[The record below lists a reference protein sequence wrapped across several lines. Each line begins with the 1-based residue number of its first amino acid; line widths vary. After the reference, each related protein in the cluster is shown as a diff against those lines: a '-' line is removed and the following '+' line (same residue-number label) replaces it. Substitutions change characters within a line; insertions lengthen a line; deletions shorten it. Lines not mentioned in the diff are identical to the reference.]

1 MNTKY
6 AEYKQLNL
14 TQISDEILSKWQS
27 ENTFEQCLKLREGA
41 KPFIFFEGPPSANGQ
56 PGIHHVMA
64 RAIKDI
70 FCRYK
75 TQKGYFVARKAGW
88 DTHGLPVELGVEK
101 QLGITKEDIGKKI
114 SVDEYNAAC
123 RNEVMKYKD
132 MWDKL
137 TVQMGYWVDLNDP
150 YITFKNEYIETL
162 WYLLGI
168 LHEKGYL
175 YKGYTIQPFSPAAGT
190 GLSSHELNMP
200 GCYRDVK
207 DTTAVAQFRAKN
219 QEEIKSKYLS
229 GQNHSEDEPIGEHYQ
244 CDGNRCIEDE
254 ILGACLLA
262 LFTVCDET
270 VLITI
275 FLSVGDGVSAVK
287 TV

>member
-229 GQNHSEDEPIGEHYQ
+229 GQNHSEDVYFGK
-244 CDGNRCIEDE
+244 CLRKL
-254 ILGACLLA
+254 LGRRQRSDISPGTLP
-262 LFTVCDET
+262 
-270 VLITI
+270 
-275 FLSVGDGVSAVK
+275 LS
-287 TV
+287 